1 MSIFRDLEL
10 FKAIAN
16 ACTFTVAGL
25 CHEQDHPIIEDVVD
39 EAFSIPNAFA
49 KTILARNKAYFD
61 ELNEAAAGIK
71 TALRIVHQK
80 IVDALSSALL
90 LVGGEIRKS
99 ANLIR
104 SQVDHTCNGIS
115 SNQTSI
121 GRRVN
126 DELATLQI
134 CASTAIASSIERV
147 GVALDD
153 QSHEITALHTAIHNK
168 LHLKTEK
175 DRLGYFL
182 KAGLVIIFILIL
194 AIIFLLFSR

>member
-1 MSIFRDLEL
+1 MDIFNQYDVICFFRGGREDQGMSIFRDLAL
-10 FKAIAN
+10 FEKIASAN
-16 ACTFTVAGL
+16 TFTVTGL
-25 CHEQDHPIIEDVVD
+25 CHDIDHPVIELLVD
-39 EAFSIPNAFA
+39 EVFSVPKAFA

-80 IVDALSSALL
+80 IVDALFSALL

-115 SNQTSI
+115 NNQTSI

-168 LHLKTEK
+168 LHLKQKRIDWGT
-175 DRLGYFL
+175 F
-182 KAGLVIIFILIL
+182 
-194 AIIFLLFSR
+194 